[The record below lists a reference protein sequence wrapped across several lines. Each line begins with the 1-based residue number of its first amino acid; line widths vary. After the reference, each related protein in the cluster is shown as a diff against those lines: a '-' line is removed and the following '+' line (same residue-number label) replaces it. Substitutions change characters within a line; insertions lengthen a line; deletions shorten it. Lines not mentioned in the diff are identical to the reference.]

1 MIAALFVQ
9 RGGVYYGLDNVDP
22 WPAERDARLYAG
34 PWPVVAHPPCER
46 WGRYWHG
53 SPARPHQFKLGADQG
68 CFAAALTAVR
78 NFGGVLEHPA
88 YSHAWAYFGLSA
100 PPAQGGWVVA
110 DRHGGWSCQVEQ
122 GHYGHFA
129 RKATWLYAV
138 GTELPDLIWGPSP
151 QRLHPRAVELHGRE
165 RARRI
170 GVMAMVGGRD
180 KTKIRAAAPPEFRD
194 LLISIASTAVKKL
207 QAAEQTP

>member
-68 CFAAALTAVR
+68 CFSAALTAVR

-110 DRHGGWSCQVEQ
+110 DRHGGWTCQVEQ

-180 KTKIRAAAPPEFRD
+180 KTKIRAATPPEFRD

-207 QAAEQTP
+207 QATEQTP

>member
-9 RGGVYYGLDNVDP
+9 RGGVYSGLGHVDP
-22 WPAERDARLYAG
+22 WPIERDARLYAG

-68 CFAAALTAVR
+68 CFAAALAAVR

-88 YSHAWAYFGLSA
+88 HSHAWAYFGLSA
-100 PPAQGGWVVA
+100 PPARGGWVVA
-110 DRHGGWSCQVEQ
+110 DRYGGWTCQVEQ
-122 GHYGHFA
+122 GHYGHFG
-129 RKATWLYAV
+129 RKPTWLYAV
-138 GTELPDLIWGPSP
+138 GAELPDLIWGPAP

-165 RARRI
+165 KARRI

-180 KTKIRAAAPPEFRD
+180 KTKIRAATPPEFRD
-194 LLISIASTAVKKL
+194 LLISTASTAVKKL
-207 QAAEQTP
+207 HAAE